1 MVTSV
6 ALASYIHLG
15 RMVATLYDIRHKDND
30 TVPRLVNQ
38 HGLDSEDASQ
48 ASPWLDWD
56 YLPGGIVLDSR
67 AGTVRQLRL
76 NMGVVLA
83 DFLAQAPVDVSSV
96 LKLLLRRTGC
106 REHVVQLLR
115 KALNARTR
123 SAELCQGFQVLNSA
137 YRQVIESMSQR
148 NAGGGARA
156 SISLQELEAQ
166 ITDQSILSEKD
177 MVTQVFYPHFVE
189 SEGLQDH
196 ESFGPADLSEP
207 FSLATWR
214 IPFEVRENKDA
225 REGGSPYILSVVI
238 SYLRSLLG
246 LQILPHKI
254 LQCFVF
260 DLCVYFRWLLKGR
273 GWL

>member
-1 MVTSV
+1 MV
-6 ALASYIHLG
+6 
-15 RMVATLYDIRHKDND
+15 YDIRHRESD
-30 TVPRLVNQ
+30 TVPRLVSQ
-38 HGLDSEDASQ
+38 SGVRPADTEEDTSQ
-48 ASPWLDWD
+48 ASQWLDWD

-67 AGTVRQLRL
+67 AGAVHQLRL
-76 NMGVVLA
+76 NMGATLS
-83 DFLAQAPVDVSSV
+83 DFLAQAPVDVSTV

-115 KALNARTR
+115 KALAAKTR
-123 SAELCQGFQVLNSA
+123 SAEILQGFQVLNSA

-148 NAGGGARA
+148 CAGGGTRA

-166 ITDQSILSEKD
+166 ITDQSMLSEKD

-189 SEGLQDH
+189 SEGFTDDPR
-196 ESFGPADLSEP
+196 FATACAEP
-207 FSLATWR
+207 FTLDTWQ
-214 IPFEVRENKDA
+214 IPFGARENKGKELADG
-225 REGGSPYILSVVI
+225 RSPHILSVVV

-260 DLCVYFRWLLKGR
+260 DLCVYFRRPGRNIDERHGR
-273 GWL
+273 GR